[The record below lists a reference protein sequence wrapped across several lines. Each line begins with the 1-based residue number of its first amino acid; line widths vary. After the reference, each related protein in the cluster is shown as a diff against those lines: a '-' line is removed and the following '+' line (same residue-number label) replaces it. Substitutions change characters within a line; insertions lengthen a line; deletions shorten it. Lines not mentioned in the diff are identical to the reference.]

1 MSSECKTK
9 SKLEKI
15 LRSGQ
20 FAVTGECGPPR
31 GADPEVIKKKCNLLR
46 DKADAFNITDNQTSV
61 VRMSSIA
68 SSVIMMQEGME
79 PIMQMVCRDRNRIAM
94 QSDILG
100 AAALGVNNMLCLTG
114 DHQKFGDHP
123 QSKNVFDLDSIQLI
137 NMVHRM
143 RDEGKFQGGDDIKGA
158 PSLFIGAAENPFAD
172 PFEIRV
178 PRLAKKV
185 AAGVEFIQTQCIF
198 NMKRFSDWMKGVVDR
213 GLHENVFILGGVT
226 PFKSFG
232 MAKYMANNVPGMDV
246 PQELL
251 DRMKATPKEK
261 QADEGIQIAVETIAE
276 LKKMTGIAGVHIMAI
291 EWEEKVGEI
300 AEKAGL
306 LPRPTV

>member
-1 MSSECKTK
+1 MTEEFKSG
-9 SKLEKI
+9 SKLEKV

-31 GADPEVIKKKCNLLR
+31 GADAEVIRKKCSLLK
-46 DKADAFNITDNQTSV
+46 DKADAFNITDNQTAV

-68 SSVIMMQEGME
+68 SAVIMMQEGME
-79 PIMQMVCRDRNRIAM
+79 PVMQMVCRDRNRIAI

-100 AAALGVNNMLCLTG
+100 GAALGIKNMLCLSG

-123 QSKNVFDLDSIQLI
+123 QAKNVFDLDSIQLT
-137 NMVHRM
+137 NAVKTM
-143 RDEGKFQGGDDIKGA
+143 RDEGKFISGEEIKGA
-158 PSLFIGAAENPFAD
+158 PNLFIGAAANPFAD
-172 PFEIRV
+172 PFEIRA

-185 AAGVEFIQTQCIF
+185 AAGVDFIQTQCIF
-198 NMKRFSDWMKGVVDR
+198 NLKKFEEWMKQVVDM
-213 GLHENVFILGGVT
+213 GLHEKVYILGGVT

-232 MAKYMANNVPGMDV
+232 MARYMANNVPGMDV
-246 PQELL
+246 PEELL
-251 DRMKATPKEK
+251 QRMKNTPKEK
-261 QADEGIQIAVETIAE
+261 QAEEGITIAVETVKQLQSI
-276 LKKMTGIAGVHIMAI
+276 KGIAGVHIMAI

-306 LPRPTV
+306 LPRPVF